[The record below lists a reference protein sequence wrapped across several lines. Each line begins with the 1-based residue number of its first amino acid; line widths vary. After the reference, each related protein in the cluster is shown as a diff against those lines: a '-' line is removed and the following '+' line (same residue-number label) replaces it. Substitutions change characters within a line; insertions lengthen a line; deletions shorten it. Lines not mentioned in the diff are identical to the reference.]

1 MMCVT
6 TMCLTG
12 WNFDLKIILNTY
24 IDVTEAVMMFI
35 VTAGDAQSSPGKGN
49 TEDESTSDL
58 ESPAPVT
65 SKRGR
70 PRKYLTELDAVEARR
85 RRAREYYHRN
95 SERIMDQ
102 QKLYQHLASRSTQS
116 SKASTLLKENWRS
129 TLGCRVNYQTV
140 FFWADGVEYLKRMGN
155 IGVNRQTIFNQKK
168 KTIIEYK
175 YKSRK
180 HEGRFIPNETLTL
193 NYFLHHE
200 ENLYNQDSNY
210 SWCWL

>member
-1 MMCVT
+1 MCVT

-12 WNFDLKIILNTY
+12 WNFVLKIIQNTY

-49 TEDESTSDL
+49 AEDESTSDL

-95 SERIMDQ
+95 SERIKDQ
-102 QKLYQHLASRSTQS
+102 QKLYQHWHRDQLNLQ
-116 SKASTLLKENWRS
+116 
-129 TLGCRVNYQTV
+129 
-140 FFWADGVEYLKRMGN
+140 KRA
-155 IGVNRQTIFNQKK
+155 RYSK
-168 KTIIEYK
+168 KTGDLREDV
-175 YKSRK
+175 
-180 HEGRFIPNETLTL
+180 E
-193 NYFLHHE
+193 
-200 ENLYNQDSNY
+200 
-210 SWCWL
+210 